1 MKDDDLTYQI
11 IGCAYRVHSALGPGL
26 LESAYEACMSH
37 ELKLQG
43 ILFERQKPLTIDY
56 YGEILDAGYRLDLL
70 IERRIIVELKAVTEI
85 IPIHQAQM
93 MTYLKLSKL
102 KLGLLLNFNVLD
114 MKKGIKRLRM

>member
-1 MKDDDLTYQI
+1 
-11 IGCAYRVHSALGPGL
+11 
-26 LESAYEACMSH
+26 MSH

-43 ILFERQKPLTIDY
+43 ILFERQKPLTINY

-70 IERRIIVELKAVTEI
+70 IERRIIVELKAVAEI

-114 MKKGIKRLRM
+114 MKKGIRRLRM

>member
-26 LESAYEACMSH
+26 LESAYEACMSL

-43 ILFERQKPLTIDY
+43 ILFERQKPLTINY
-56 YGEILDAGYRLDLL
+56 YGEILDVGYRLDLL
-70 IERRIIVELKAVTEI
+70 IERRIIVELKAVAEI

-114 MKKGIKRLRM
+114 MKKGIRRLRM